1 MNFVYEVFYCK
12 QDGCWEGVVGN
23 NGVPVINFSLDSCR
37 TQLIRGWSSVF
48 DMVNKIIRLNL
59 YFLTIGP

>member
-1 MNFVYEVFYCK
+1 M
-12 QDGCWEGVVGN
+12 GN